1 MRVIAA
7 LMLLALSVFV
17 VSWLAQ
23 SPATAREL
31 RPVALVHDFHV
42 GRRQYLRNLVIRRG
56 EEVEY
61 AICVFC
67 SVRVEGIVERNSV
80 ALWGNVHVVPGG
92 AAPDGVKAIGGS
104 VTLDSGATI
113 PYIPSIIAVGG
124 RVRIHRALTDS
135 VVRLMA
141 SARPGPIPAPRA
153 KEVPGFYMPGQ
164 HTPTLEGVV
173 AVIGGFILIALL
185 GTVVVPP
192 WRSALADAAVRQPWR
207 AAALTC
213 AVTGAVLLTVW
224 GGLYVLYF
232 FPPSW
237 FLVIAILEW
246 LWFALA
252 VGLGTVTRWVGVL
265 AQRVLPMPPLL
276 LGALIIGVLLLVPVF
291 GAALQLMLMLVST
304 GIGVRA
310 LTARAAPPS
319 DPNAATP

>member
-1 MRVIAA
+1 
-7 LMLLALSVFV
+7 
-17 VSWLAQ
+17 
-23 SPATAREL
+23 
-31 RPVALVHDFHV
+31 
-42 GRRQYLRNLVIRRG
+42 
-56 EEVEY
+56 
-61 AICVFC
+61 
-67 SVRVEGIVERNSV
+67 
-80 ALWGNVHVVPGG
+80 
-92 AAPDGVKAIGGS
+92 
-104 VTLDSGATI
+104 
-113 PYIPSIIAVGG
+113 
-124 RVRIHRALTDS
+124 
-135 VVRLMA
+135 
-141 SARPGPIPAPRA
+141 
-153 KEVPGFYMPGQ
+153 MPGQ